1 VKTRKESQFL
11 HNCVSI
17 IVDRITHFQGLI
29 GAIITSSSL
38 ETIEV
43 GRRDTHLLFGF
54 NLAQF
59 GNL

>member
-17 IVDRITHFQGLI
+17 IVDRIAHFQGLI
-29 GAIITSSSL
+29 GAIITSLSL

-43 GRRDTHLLFGF
+43 GRRGTHLLFGS

-59 GNL
+59 ENL